1 MTSQLRIPCVCTK
14 PSAVCIYTC
23 SDSVLV
29 ICCVSTDRGESRLT
43 EAEARNPVQ
52 GTRGNVFY
60 LPIPPDMAKKPGQE
74 GAVTNS
80 GGITNHSDVLAC
92 PRNSHID
99 APAVAQKPYGSQWI
113 LPNLE
118 LIHRYILISRSTF
131 EMEKEMNCYWIGT
144 ATVNLVHT
152 CMMQESEI
160 EQNATMLTI
169 DMITASA
176 SLP

>member
-43 EAEARNPVQ
+43 EAEARNPIQ

-60 LPIPPDMAKKPGQE
+60 LPIPPDMAKEPGQE
-74 GAVTNS
+74 GTVTSS

-118 LIHRYILISRSTF
+118 LIHRYILISRSTLQPQ
-131 EMEKEMNCYWIGT
+131 G
-144 ATVNLVHT
+144 V
-152 CMMQESEI
+152 
-160 EQNATMLTI
+160 
-169 DMITASA
+169 
-176 SLP
+176 

>member
-1 MTSQLRIPCVCTK
+1 MMTSQLPILCVCTK

-23 SDSVLV
+23 SNRVFV
-29 ICCVSTDRGESRLT
+29 ICRVSTDRGESRLT

-60 LPIPPDMAKKPGQE
+60 LPIPPDMAKEPGQE

-80 GGITNHSDVLAC
+80 GGIANHSDVLAC

-113 LPNLE
+113 RPNLE
-118 LIHRYILISRSTF
+118 
-131 EMEKEMNCYWIGT
+131 
-144 ATVNLVHT
+144 
-152 CMMQESEI
+152 
-160 EQNATMLTI
+160 
-169 DMITASA
+169 
-176 SLP
+176 

>member
-43 EAEARNPVQ
+43 EAEARNPIQ

-60 LPIPPDMAKKPGQE
+60 LPIPPDMAKEPGQE
-74 GAVTNS
+74 GTVTSS

-92 PRNSHID
+92 PRNSHIEATLSPRNNT
-99 APAVAQKPYGSQWI
+99 APSGFD
-113 LPNLE
+113 
-118 LIHRYILISRSTF
+118 R
-131 EMEKEMNCYWIGT
+131 
-144 ATVNLVHT
+144 
-152 CMMQESEI
+152 
-160 EQNATMLTI
+160 TI